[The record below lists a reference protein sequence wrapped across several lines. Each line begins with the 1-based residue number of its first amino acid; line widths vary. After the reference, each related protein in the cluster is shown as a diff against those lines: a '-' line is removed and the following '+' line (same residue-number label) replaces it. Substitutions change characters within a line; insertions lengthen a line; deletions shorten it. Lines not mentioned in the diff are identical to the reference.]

1 MVKKSI
7 CLILVLAIMVPLGG
21 CKKANE
27 VLSAGVSRE
36 ILDDDKVSM
45 DRRPNEHSNS
55 DIEGN
60 GIIYVGNRLSF
71 PEQNVTFEQA
81 ARLGEKVVM
90 LGTSGENQVLYKMD
104 PDGSNV
110 EKLEYSEEERICYIC
125 ESIDSTVRVLGL
137 NEDGEYTVLSQTED
151 KEWTKLVLPMLKEYE
166 ESIITQITKV
176 ENGYIVF
183 TATDILALDA
193 EGILAYNIG
202 KYYRHGICVQQED
215 GKSIIMAQV
224 IESPGDK
231 SPITRTI
238 VLDSNF
244 SPVARYDSNKQFTAF
259 YADNKSNS
267 TTVLAEF
274 GNVLYRFDYINDTRE
289 TLIDMFSSSM
299 NVYSLIYVKEGLLF
313 GLDAHGP
320 SLWQPSNG
328 TSAKQLTL
336 AAYNLDFTLS
346 KLVTEYNN
354 SGANF
359 KINVIDYAKYDEAG
373 HEGQGLDM
381 LRADI
386 VAGFKPDIYDL
397 SQLPAELYAE
407 KGLFEDLKPYFSGDA
422 PVIYSDF
429 VQSAVEVLEYEDG
442 LYYIAP
448 GFEAVTLCGDSSFV
462 GDNGSWRPKDFFNA
476 VDGMAAENVF
486 GPEVTKDIFL
496 YYLLAF
502 LEDEY
507 VDKEKLACDFESQSF
522 QDFLSFAA
530 GLPDDVDYENLD
542 SQPIA
547 RAYVGEQPILIRQIG
562 SSAIVFLSFTDTIF
576 GGQAEYVGFPAE
588 SSSGVAL
595 LPHALVSM
603 SASSPNKEGVMDFI
617 YFILSP
623 EAQTADMYCPI
634 IQSLL
639 DERMELWE
647 EKYLEQPPIL
657 NTYFE
662 DSYIAI
668 EGTTDIGTAK
678 ARLKAIIENMDCMMS
693 CDEAL
698 LNIIIR
704 ESQPFFVGDISVKQA
719 SASIQSRAQIYISE
733 QYG

>member
-359 KINVIDYAKYDEAG
+359 KINVIDYDCFLLG
-373 HEGQGLDM
+373 
-381 LRADI
+381 
-386 VAGFKPDIYDL
+386 
-397 SQLPAELYAE
+397 
-407 KGLFEDLKPYFSGDA
+407 
-422 PVIYSDF
+422 
-429 VQSAVEVLEYEDG
+429 
-442 LYYIAP
+442 
-448 GFEAVTLCGDSSFV
+448 TL
-462 GDNGSWRPKDFFNA
+462 
-476 VDGMAAENVF
+476 
-486 GPEVTKDIFL
+486 
-496 YYLLAF
+496 
-502 LEDEY
+502 
-507 VDKEKLACDFESQSF
+507 
-522 QDFLSFAA
+522 
-530 GLPDDVDYENLD
+530 
-542 SQPIA
+542 
-547 RAYVGEQPILIRQIG
+547 
-562 SSAIVFLSFTDTIF
+562 
-576 GGQAEYVGFPAE
+576 
-588 SSSGVAL
+588 
-595 LPHALVSM
+595 
-603 SASSPNKEGVMDFI
+603 
-617 YFILSP
+617 
-623 EAQTADMYCPI
+623 
-634 IQSLL
+634 
-639 DERMELWE
+639 
-647 EKYLEQPPIL
+647 
-657 NTYFE
+657 
-662 DSYIAI
+662 
-668 EGTTDIGTAK
+668 
-678 ARLKAIIENMDCMMS
+678 
-693 CDEAL
+693 
-698 LNIIIR
+698 
-704 ESQPFFVGDISVKQA
+704 
-719 SASIQSRAQIYISE
+719 
-733 QYG
+733 

>member
-1 MVKKSI
+1 MPATPF
-7 CLILVLAIMVPLGG
+7 LAV
-21 CKKANE
+21 CF
-27 VLSAGVSRE
+27 
-36 ILDDDKVSM
+36 
-45 DRRPNEHSNS
+45 PNMKHS
-55 DIEGN
+55 
-60 GIIYVGNRLSF
+60 
-71 PEQNVTFEQA
+71 
-81 ARLGEKVVM
+81 
-90 LGTSGENQVLYKMD
+90 
-104 PDGSNV
+104 
-110 EKLEYSEEERICYIC
+110 
-125 ESIDSTVRVLGL
+125 
-137 NEDGEYTVLSQTED
+137 
-151 KEWTKLVLPMLKEYE
+151 
-166 ESIITQITKV
+166 
-176 ENGYIVF
+176 
-183 TATDILALDA
+183 
-193 EGILAYNIG
+193 
-202 KYYRHGICVQQED
+202 
-215 GKSIIMAQV
+215 
-224 IESPGDK
+224 
-231 SPITRTI
+231 
-238 VLDSNF
+238 
-244 SPVARYDSNKQFTAF
+244 
-259 YADNKSNS
+259 
-267 TTVLAEF
+267 
-274 GNVLYRFDYINDTRE
+274 
-289 TLIDMFSSSM
+289 
-299 NVYSLIYVKEGLLF
+299 
-313 GLDAHGP
+313 
-320 SLWQPSNG
+320 
-328 TSAKQLTL
+328 
-336 AAYNLDFTLS
+336 
-346 KLVTEYNN
+346 
-354 SGANF
+354 
-359 KINVIDYAKYDEAG
+359 YAKYDEAG

-386 VAGFKPDIYDL
+386 AAGFMPDIYDL

-562 SSAIVFLSFTDTIF
+562 SSAIVFLSFTDTFF
-576 GGQAEYVGFPAE
+576 GGQAQYVGFPAE

-704 ESQPFFVGDISVKQA
+704 ESQPFFAGDISVKQA